1 MQAFK
6 PETVTAYEAGFKSS
20 LFDRAV
26 TFNLA
31 AFYNDYR
38 NQQVQVLVPSP
49 IPGEPSFFA
58 LDNAKK
64 SRVYGIDADLTIRP
78 TSELTLMGQ
87 LGLLNSRLK
96 EFVSG
101 RDPTQPD
108 YSGNKL
114 AQAPSTSLT
123 LSADWRKPL
132 GDNELTLH
140 WDSNYRSTMFFDPSN
155 NPYTAQPSYWLHN
168 ARISFSLKD
177 GRYELGA
184 FARNLTKKKYLVW
197 NADLSDPFG
206 VLTAIVGTPRIFGV
220 DFNYK
225 Y

>member
-1 MQAFK
+1 MEFDAHPVTVPAIGRIVAGYREWRSKSQKRRGVLTRTK
-6 PETVTAYEAGFKSS
+6 P
-20 LFDRAV
+20 
-26 TFNLA
+26 
-31 AFYNDYR
+31 
-38 NQQVQVLVPSP
+38 
-49 IPGEPSFFA
+49 
-58 LDNAKK
+58 
-64 SRVYGIDADLTIRP
+64 
-78 TSELTLMGQ
+78 
-87 LGLLNSRLK
+87 
-96 EFVSG
+96 SG
-101 RDPTQPD
+101 KPD

-184 FARNLTKKKYLVW
+184 FARNLTKKEYLVW